1 MDSETPNVLIIGA
14 GGVGVIVALS
24 LYTAGKCNVSLVVRS
39 DYKHVL
45 EHGYKISSVDYGEID
60 GWRPHRLYRTVDA
73 IAEGDEER
81 IFFDYIVI
89 TTKNIPDGPAD
100 SRVPHLIRPV
110 LESNHTIDATR
121 QTNIV
126 LIQNGIDIEKEVL
139 QSLDKALY
147 NYTLLSGV
155 MLIGS
160 HKVSHG
166 VIKHVTHDHLSVGA
180 FESGDAA
187 ATAAARGFIA
197 LYNND
202 KSSVEFDLRVRY
214 SRWKKLLYNA
224 VIGVITTLVDLD
236 VPRTLQF
243 GVNGKSTENELFRP
257 AMKEIIA
264 IAAAEGIV
272 IDEKVIDFFIDASR
286 DLVYKP
292 SMCLDAE
299 HDQLMELEVIL
310 GNPVRIAKAH
320 RVQTPILSTLYNLL
334 VLIQG
339 RIKEKRGLIRFDEE
353 SIKVVE

>member
-1 MDSETPNVLIIGA
+1 MDPETPNVLIIGA

-24 LYTAGKCNVSLVVRS
+24 LHTAGKCNVSLVVRS

-45 EHGYKISSVDYGEID
+45 ERGYKISSVDHGELD

-73 IAEGDEER
+73 IAEGNEER
-81 IFFDYIVI
+81 VFFDYVVI
-89 TTKNIPDGPAD
+89 TTKNIPDGPTD
-100 SRVPHLIRPV
+100 SRVPSLIRPV
-110 LESNHTIDATR
+110 LESNRTIDAKR

-126 LIQNGIDIEKEVL
+126 LIQNGIDIEKEVF
-139 QSLDKALY
+139 QTLDKAFY

-155 MLIGS
+155 ILIGS

-166 VIKHVTHDHLSVGA
+166 VIEHVTHERLSVGA

-197 LYNND
+197 LYNNER
-202 KSSVEFDLRVRY
+202 SSVEFDLRVRY

-224 VIGVITTLVDLD
+224 AIGAITTLVDLD
-236 VPRTLQF
+236 VPRSLQF

-264 IAAAEGIV
+264 IAATEGIV

-286 DLVYKP
+286 DLIYKP

-299 HDQLMELEVIL
+299 QDQLMELEVIL

-320 RVQTPILSTLYNLL
+320 RVETPILSTLYNLL
-334 VLIQG
+334 LLIQG
-339 RIKEKRGLIRFDEE
+339 RIKEKRGLIHFDEKN
-353 SIKVVE
+353 IRVVE